1 MTEWNASEYARLSV
15 LQATMAEEVLSLRG
29 QVPLKLRSACL
40 GFGFVTLEERI
51 ETILRGRRCL
61 QGFVDRLT

>member
-1 MTEWNASEYARLSV
+1 MTEWNAPEYARLFE
-15 LQATMAEEVLSLRG
+15 LQATMAEEACPWWT
-29 QVPLKLRSACL
+29 VPLNLRSACL

-51 ETILRGRRCL
+51 ETILRGRGGL